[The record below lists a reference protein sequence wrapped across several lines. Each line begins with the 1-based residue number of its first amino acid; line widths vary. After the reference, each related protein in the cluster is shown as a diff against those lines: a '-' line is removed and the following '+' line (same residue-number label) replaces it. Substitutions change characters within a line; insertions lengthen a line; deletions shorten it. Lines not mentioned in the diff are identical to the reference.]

1 MRRNNSQSGGVLAG
15 VLAAILIL
23 AALAVVGVFM
33 AGIYVAENI
42 HVKKSRGT
50 DGETVNVETPIG
62 SMRVREHRRL
72 DPRLIGVPLYPGAAR
87 EDHDSHGASVDFS
100 FDEDHKQFTIL
111 GAEYTTDDPIDK
123 VEDFYRRELPHWMI
137 SQSRHGKLQMEYTH
151 DGYKRFVV
159 ISEKEG
165 RTHIG
170 LASLGEPAA
179 N

>member
-23 AALAVVGVFM
+23 AAFAVVGVFM

-87 EDHDSHGASVDFS
+87 DDHDSHGASVDFS
-100 FDEDHKQFTIL
+100 FDEDHKQFTFL
-111 GAEYTTDDPIDK
+111 GAEYTTGDPIDK

-137 SQSRHGKLQMEYTH
+137 SQSHHGGLKMEYTE
-151 DGYKRFVV
+151 DGYKRIVA
-159 ISEKEG
+159 ITERDG
-165 RTHIG
+165 RTRIAV
-170 LASLGEPAA
+170 ASVGEPAS